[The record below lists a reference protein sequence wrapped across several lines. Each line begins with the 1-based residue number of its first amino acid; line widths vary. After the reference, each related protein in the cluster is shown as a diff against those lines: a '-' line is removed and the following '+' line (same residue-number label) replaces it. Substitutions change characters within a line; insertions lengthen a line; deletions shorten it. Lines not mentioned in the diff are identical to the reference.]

1 MNISGM
7 IKVGMGDLK
16 VCKTPGVLTTLGL
29 GSCVGVALYDPVSKV
44 SGLLHCMLPDSTQF
58 KNVTN
63 VAKYADSGLI
73 ELISQM
79 EKLGANKTRMVAKI
93 AGGAQMFASKSHNDT
108 LKVGERNVMAVK
120 MKLSE
125 MQIRIIAEDTG
136 LNFGRTVEFYSETG
150 KYKIKA
156 VGKPEKII

>member
-1 MNISGM
+1 
-7 IKVGMGDLK
+7 
-16 VCKTPGVLTTLGL
+16 
-29 GSCVGVALYDPVSKV
+29 
-44 SGLLHCMLPDSTQF
+44 
-58 KNVTN
+58 
-63 VAKYADSGLI
+63 
-73 ELISQM
+73 
-79 EKLGANKTRMVAKI
+79 
-93 AGGAQMFASKSHNDT
+93 MFASKSQNDT